1 MNFLVSSND
10 NIIKAYNFIKKKTI
24 ILLFRLFIWN
34 FEYFF
39 MKREYRIIYSLIT
52 NYFIII
58 YNSLKKE
65 YLFQMFNH
73 LNYINEIRYNEKNN
87 FLITK
92 DNSFL

>member
-1 MNFLVSSND
+1 
-10 NIIKAYNFIKKKTI
+10 
-24 ILLFRLFIWN
+24 
-34 FEYFF
+34 
-39 MKREYRIIYSLIT
+39 MKREYRIIYSPIT

-73 LNYINEIRYNEKNN
+73 LNYINEINN

-92 DNSFL
+92 DFFP